1 MAISRCPGQDS
12 RYWDSDVVFDAPCPN
27 CGEIIEFWKDQP
39 KLRCSKCGK
48 KVLNPKLDT
57 GCAKWCKFA
66 VDCFGLD
73 PTGQTDESFCQAL
86 IQKMTE
92 VFGDDR
98 KRIEHALEVL
108 GYAETI
114 LQAGHADPL
123 VVRAAAVLH
132 DIGIKEAET
141 KHGSSAGKY
150 QEIEG
155 PPIARAILDK
165 FDVSDSQV
173 EHICRIVGSHHS
185 AGDIDSPEFDIIWD
199 ADRLAN
205 IPDECSDKNRQQLE
219 DHVATMLRT
228 ATGKTLATG
237 KLLGEKSKP
246 TDEA

>member
-1 MAISRCPGQDS
+1 MAIGRCPGQDS
-12 RYWDSDVVFDAPCPN
+12 RYWDSDVAFDAPCPN
-27 CGEIIEFWKDQP
+27 CGEIVEFWKDQP
-39 KLRCSKCGK
+39 RLRCSHCGQ
-48 KVLNPKLDT
+48 KVLNPQLDT

-73 PTGQTDESFCQAL
+73 PTGQQDESFCRAL

-108 GYAETI
+108 DFAETI
-114 LQAGHADPL
+114 LQTEHADPL

-132 DIGIKEAET
+132 DIGIQEAEK
-141 KHGSSAGKY
+141 KHNSAAGKY

-165 FDVSDSQV
+165 FDVSDKHT

-185 AGDIDSPEFDIIWD
+185 ASDADSPEFDIIWD

-205 IPDECSDKNRQQLE
+205 IPEECGQKNPQQLA
-219 DHVATMLRT
+219 DHIATMFRT
-228 ATGKTLATG
+228 ATGKKLATE
-237 KLLGEKSKP
+237 KLLNEES
-246 TDEA
+246 A